1 MAMRVTHT
9 SRHRALTMMTKKSR
23 LVDCCSKMETGVRS
37 IITIATVAFSKEPM
51 QAKVAVAKV
60 EAQDLPVAQKF
71 RKRSTKPPRKQ

>member
-1 MAMRVTHT
+1 MRVTHT

-51 QAKVAVAKV
+51 QAKVEVAAAVAKV
-60 EAQDLPVAQKF
+60 EAQKF